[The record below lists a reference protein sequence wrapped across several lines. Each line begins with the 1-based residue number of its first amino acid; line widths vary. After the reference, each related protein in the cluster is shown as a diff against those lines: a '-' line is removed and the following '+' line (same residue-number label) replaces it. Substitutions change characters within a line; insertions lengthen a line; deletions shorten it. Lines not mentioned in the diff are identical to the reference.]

1 MHFCPVIRFYSN
13 SFILKYCVKQG
24 SFSDAFRIYRHMTDA
39 LSSLFEVRRLLSHG
53 GARVIGKTSQ
63 PLTDWVRE
71 QIAFYRFASSR
82 FAKYPHPPACLGA
95 RWFAQCMIRAGLSDD
110 SRKNGDDS
118 RTDDD
123 SHKRDFY
130 NVFVELFVN
139 YTIIVYSLDVY
150 DIPVPH
156 RQCVHRLQRSHSSA
170 CWRAVTAL

>member
-1 MHFCPVIRFYSN
+1 
-13 SFILKYCVKQG
+13 
-24 SFSDAFRIYRHMTDA
+24 
-39 LSSLFEVRRLLSHG
+39 
-53 GARVIGKTSQ
+53 
-63 PLTDWVRE
+63 
-71 QIAFYRFASSR
+71 
-82 FAKYPHPPACLGA
+82 
-95 RWFAQCMIRAGLSDD
+95 MIRAGLSDD

-118 RTDDD
+118 RTDGDD